1 MKNLFCAVA
10 VALAIAAL
18 PTPAAAEAVLGKV
31 ETLYVAMSRDLL
43 VEFTPGMRTH
53 DRPLVADVRLR
64 DAAGEAAR
72 RVFLRLDGAAVE
84 AGDVV
89 AINQGDR
96 GDAPRSGPLRNRD
109 RLAHIEAKHNTET
122 ARNFFRT
129 TPDFLALR
137 KSD

>member
-1 MKNLFCAVA
+1 MKKLLRVVA
-10 VALAIAAL
+10 VALASAAL

-43 VEFTPGMRTH
+43 IEFTPGMRTH

-64 DAAGEAAR
+64 DSAGKAAR

-84 AGDVV
+84 TGDVV
-89 AINQGDR
+89 AINEGER
-96 GDAPRSGPLRNRD
+96 GDAPRTGPFRNRD

-122 ARNFFRT
+122 ARNFFRS
-129 TPDFLALR
+129 TPDVLALR
-137 KSD
+137 KPE